1 MGAIAAFASIGTAAY
16 GAYQNNQA
24 ANANEEAQA
33 LSRQDYAKR
42 LQEAGRIAK
51 ELNDQYNQIVGE
63 RPNLSW
69 ESFIGDK
76 IKAINDPFLR
86 EFYTNAKKED
96 FDRMREFA
104 QKATTDNVEN
114 LQSAADKLSNGKW
127 KEIIDKRDNLVLN
140 TDAASRMARTYELAA
155 PVRTGAS
162 TVKYDSKGQLVEGQR
177 ADKQA
182 FSVAQEVQT
191 QIEQEQKQDLRQL
204 ENDRLNAAAS
214 QTAKASQFMQF
225 FDATG
230 YATAAESDRTNLV
243 NGYQAVDESRAFDI
257 YKMFA
262 GASSGIAPV
271 QPTYQSSGAGNE
283 LISAGVKLGSQ
294 YISNNYG
301 LKKQP
306 MTGNTGF
313 GAASGNAYTN
323 EYTNPY
329 NS

>member
-1 MGAIAAFASIGTAAY
+1 MGAAIAAFASIGTAAY
-16 GAYQNNQA
+16 GAYQNKKA
-24 ANANEEAQA
+24 GDANEQAQA
-33 LSRQDYAKR
+33 LSRQDYAER
-42 LQEAGRIAK
+42 LKAAGIAAK
-51 ELNDQYNQIVGE
+51 ELNDQYNEIVKD

-69 ESFIGDK
+69 ESFVGDK
-76 IKAINDPFLR
+76 IKAINDPYLR
-86 EFYTNAKKED
+86 QFYTNAKKED

-104 QKATTDNVEN
+104 QTATTDNIEN
-114 LQSAADKLSNGKW
+114 LQSAADKLSNGRW
-127 KEIIDKRDNLVLN
+127 KEIITKRDDLVLN

-230 YATAAESDRTNLV
+230 YATAAESDRSNLV
-243 NGYQAVDESRAFDI
+243 NGYQAIDEQRAFDI

-262 GASSGIAPV
+262 GASAGIAPV
-271 QPTYQSSGAGNE
+271 QPTYQSEGAGNE

-294 YISNNYG
+294 
-301 LKKQP
+301 
-306 MTGNTGF
+306 
-313 GAASGNAYTN
+313 
-323 EYTNPY
+323 
-329 NS
+329 

>member
-16 GAYQNNQA
+16 GAYQNNQT

-96 FDRMREFA
+96 FARMREFA
-104 QKATTDNVEN
+104 QTATTDNVEN

-204 ENDRLNAAAS
+204 ENDRLNAAS

-301 LKKQP
+301 TKKQP